1 MTEIDKKEIIMSI
14 VVKILGSLGVVIFIS
29 LFLGWFLSKLL
40 GNRIVKPITELKER
54 VQHLIEG
61 KHIDKRI
68 NTPKNEIEKIAADLE
83 KLTENGL
90 YKKNLQLKKLTEELR
105 ILSITDQLTGVF
117 NRRKIDSDLRREFIR
132 AKRYNRIFFL

>member
-1 MTEIDKKEIIMSI
+1 MSI

-83 KLTENGL
+83 KLN
-90 YKKNLQLKKLTEELR
+90 
-105 ILSITDQLTGVF
+105 
-117 NRRKIDSDLRREFIR
+117 
-132 AKRYNRIFFL
+132 